1 MFYCS
6 QPQAG
11 GRIVRG
17 MSCRHL
23 SVHGCNFESDRRRKV
38 GSGSLSAKERY
49 VRIGGRTESN
59 RKLSGGEVV
68 HRLWLGLE
76 MDASAPTREQLRET
90 YTSVRQHLTN
100 YEMLALRRGGAGG
113 VCLLWSRYLRHA
125 PQSEGALRRV
135 RQEDS
140 CKRLRHQK
148 NAQCYPRA
156 GRMLVRDLRY
166 RICED

>member
-6 QPQAG
+6 QSQAA

-23 SVHGCNFESDRRRKV
+23 SMHGCNFESDRRRKV

-90 YTSVRQHLTN
+90 YKTLPTPISSQRRHQSRERILR
-100 YEMLALRRGGAGG
+100 ALR
-113 VCLLWSRYLRHA
+113 L
-125 PQSEGALRRV
+125 RV
-135 RQEDS
+135 REG
-140 CKRLRHQK
+140 
-148 NAQCYPRA
+148 P
-156 GRMLVRDLRY
+156 G
-166 RICED
+166 